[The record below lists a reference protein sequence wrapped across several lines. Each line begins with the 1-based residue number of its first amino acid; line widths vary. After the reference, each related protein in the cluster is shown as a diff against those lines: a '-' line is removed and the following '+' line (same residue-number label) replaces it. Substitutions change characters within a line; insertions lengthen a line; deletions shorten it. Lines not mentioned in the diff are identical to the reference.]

1 MDRIEA
7 MTILVAV
14 TDAGS
19 FSAAGRKLNVP
30 VATVSRKI
38 AELEAHLNT
47 RLIVRST
54 RKLILT
60 DAGVNYVAACK
71 SILEQVNEAESAAG
85 GEYVTPRGHLTVTAP
100 MVFGRLHLLPIV
112 NDFLASF
119 RDISVRLVLADRTL
133 DLLDDHIDIAL
144 RIGRLPD
151 SNMVATQ
158 VGTVCRVVCASPAYL
173 ARCGRPQTPA
183 ELADFACVN
192 FESLPSGPLW
202 TFIPRDGKPADTV
215 PIRPRLSI
223 NAAEGAIDAAIAGV
237 GLTHVLSYQIAH
249 AVEQQKLQL
258 VLRDYE
264 PEPIPVSIVRPAQG
278 PLPMKTRHFID
289 FVVPRL
295 RKALAGDKDRLRVGM
310 AAMGLSVPEPMTIEG
325 IKPGM
330 TNYDGDYRDQYPGFP
345 ELVFP
350 PR

>member
-14 TDAGS
+14 TDTGS

-38 AELEAHLNT
+38 AELETHLNT
-47 RLIVRST
+47 QLIVRST
-54 RKLILT
+54 RKLMLT
-60 DAGVNYVAACK
+60 DAGVNYLAACK
-71 SILEQVNEAESAAG
+71 TILEQVNEAESAAA
-85 GEYVTPRGHLTVTAP
+85 GEYITPRGDLTVTAP

-112 NDFLASF
+112 NDFLATF

-133 DLLDDHIDIAL
+133 DLLDDHIDVAL

-173 ARCGRPQTPA
+173 ARCGRPQNPA
-183 ELADFACVN
+183 ELTQFSCVN
-192 FESLPSGPLW
+192 FESSSSGLLW
-202 TFIPRDGKPADTV
+202 TFIPRNGKPANSV

-237 GLTHVLSYQIAH
+237 GLTQVLSYQVAQ

-295 RKALAGDKDRLRVGM
+295 RKALMGDKDRLRVGM
-310 AAMGLSVPEPMTIEG
+310 AAMGFGSPESTTIEG
-325 IKPGM
+325 ISP
-330 TNYDGDYRDQYPGFP
+330 DQSDLEQLTTY
-345 ELVFP
+345 
-350 PR
+350 